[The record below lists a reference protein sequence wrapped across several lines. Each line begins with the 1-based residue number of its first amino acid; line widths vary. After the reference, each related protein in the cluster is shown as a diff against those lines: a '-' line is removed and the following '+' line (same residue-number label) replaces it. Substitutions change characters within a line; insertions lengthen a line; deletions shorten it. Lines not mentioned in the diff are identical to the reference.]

1 MSSATY
7 APVMADPGRPRKGGR
22 VVLSMLLGLLGA
34 PLLLVGAG
42 LAIAAGPDDVL
53 MGKETPIA
61 QGAAYSTPEAFAFDR
76 LPVTVR
82 VEAMGEA
89 YVGVGNPVDVL
100 DVVKG
105 TKAVEIAKTPLTR
118 VSGAAG
124 SGESVPDASAA
135 PWWDESVSGS
145 GTQELNV
152 TLTGEPVSFLAASRD
167 GAPIKL
173 AFGYRLDGIF
183 LVALGVA
190 GLGALLLVGAVVLLL
205 TRRRER
211 QDQWQPPRPPASYAQ
226 PPHPAQPSY
235 PTQPARPVL
244 TGPTGPAGPMGPTWP
259 APTRPAMPRPPAG
272 GLYRRLGMAAG
283 IGVVAFSLTGC
294 SMPASVELDEPSKVS
309 LRKDDVAGLMKDWN
323 KRNNKAIKA
332 NQPGKWKAE
341 AWTEADSG
349 PVLAKDQLTSA
360 VNEGFDV
367 RDRPPTWTAVPGRVW
382 SVQLSEYPMWA
393 VVEIGVKGAKKP
405 KLTRLA
411 VYEQQDA
418 LSPWKV
424 RSSLG
429 VKKKAVPPEVEGAD
443 PVPAAATKQVEE
455 VAAEIDAYL
464 EKPKKIDGL
473 DGFKKLAEPGDEIA
487 AYASDMGVDMV
498 KTTAEPFDET
508 SIRAVQTAEGVLAML
523 DFTTNS
529 IVGGQGTEWE
539 WNPPYDDFRSRAG
552 KNLSIRTA
560 VTVAVLVPKDGDP
573 SVLGVEYGE
582 ILGAK
587 VKS

>member
-7 APVMADPGRPRKGGR
+7 APVIADSGRPRKGGR
-22 VVLSMLLGLLGA
+22 VVLAVFLGLLGA

-42 LAIAAGPDDVL
+42 LAIAAGPDDVV
-53 MGKETPIA
+53 MGKETPIE

-76 LPVTVR
+76 LPVAVR
-82 VEAMGEA
+82 VEAMGET

-100 DVVKG
+100 DVIKG
-105 TKAVEIAKTPLTR
+105 TRAVEIAKTPLTR

-124 SGESVPDASAA
+124 SGKEVPDASQAS
-135 PWWDESVSGS
+135 WWHEKVSGS

-173 AFGYRLDGIF
+173 AFGYRIDGIF
-183 LVALGVA
+183 AVSLGIA
-190 GLGALLLVGAVVLLL
+190 GFGALLLVGAVALL

-211 QDQWQPPRPPASYAQ
+211 PDEWQPPRPPASYAQ
-226 PPHPAQPSY
+226 PAPA
-235 PTQPARPVL
+235 
-244 TGPTGPAGPMGPTWP
+244 
-259 APTRPAMPRPPAG
+259 RPAMPRPPAG
-272 GLYRRLGMAAG
+272 GLYRRLGRAAG
-283 IGVVAFSLTGC
+283 ISVVAFSLTGC
-294 SMPASVELDEPSKVS
+294 SVPAAVELDAASKVS
-309 LRKDDVAGLMKDWN
+309 LRKDDVADLMKDWN

-341 AWTEADSG
+341 AWTKADSG

-393 VVEIGVKGAKKP
+393 VVEVNVKGMKKA

-429 VKKKAVPPEVEGAD
+429 VKKKAVPPEVEGAA
-443 PVPAAATKQVEE
+443 PASAAATKQVEE
-455 VAAEIDAYL
+455 VAAKIDAYL

-498 KTTAEPFDET
+498 KTTAEPFDKT
-508 SIRAVQTAEGVLAML
+508 STRMVQTSEGVLAML
-523 DFTTNS
+523 DFTTDS

-539 WNPPYDDFRSRAG
+539 WNPPYDEFRSRAG

>member
-7 APVMADPGRPRKGGR
+7 APVIADSRRPRKGGR
-22 VVLSMLLGLLGA
+22 VLLSVLIGLLGA

-42 LAIAAGPDDVL
+42 LAIAAGPDDVV

-124 SGESVPDASAA
+124 TGENVPDASEA
-135 PWWDESVSGS
+135 PWWDETVSGS

-152 TLTGEPVSFLAASRD
+152 TLTGEPVSFLAASVD
-167 GAPIKL
+167 GAPIKV

-183 LVALGVA
+183 LVALGIA
-190 GLGALLLVGAVVLLL
+190 GFGALLLIGAVVLLV
-205 TRRRER
+205 TGKRER
-211 QDQWQPPRPPASYAQ
+211 RDQWQPPRPPVSYVQ
-226 PPHPAQPSY
+226 PPHLVQPSY

-244 TGPTGPAGPMGPTWP
+244 TGPAPA
-259 APTRPAMPRPPAG
+259 RPAMPRPPAG
-272 GLYRRLGMAAG
+272 GLYRRLGVAAG

-294 SMPASVELDEPSKVS
+294 SMPASVELDEASKVS
-309 LRKDDVAGLMKDWN
+309 LRSDDVGVVMRDWN
-323 KRNNKAIKA
+323 ARSNEAIRA
-332 NQPGKWKAE
+332 NGRGRWKVE
-341 AWTEADSG
+341 AWDQAATG
-349 PVLAKDQLTSA
+349 PMLAVFQAATVAAKATGYKQRSRTFNVDA
-360 VNEGFDV
+360 
-367 RDRPPTWTAVPGRVW
+367 GRVW
-382 SVQLSEYPMWA
+382 SAQLGEYPMWA
-393 VVEIGVKGAKKP
+393 IVEINGGDRRSP
-405 KLTRLA
+405 LA

-418 LSPWKV
+418 LSPWKHRGEV
-424 RSSLG
+424 N
-429 VKKKAVPPEVEGAD
+429 VKASAIPTEVEGAA
-443 PVPAAATKQVEE
+443 PVSAADAKRVQD
-455 VAAEIDAYL
+455 VADEIDAYL
-464 EKPKKIDGL
+464 GKPKRVEGL
-473 DGFKKLAEPGDEIA
+473 AGLKKLRAPRREMDAYVAE
-487 AYASDMGVDMV
+487 MGVDTV
-498 KTTAEPFDET
+498 KTTVEAFDET
-508 SIRAVQTAEGVLAML
+508 GPRMVQTREGVFAML
-523 DFTTNS
+523 EFTVDS

-539 WNPPYDDFRSRAG
+539 WNPPFDQFRSRAG

-560 VTVAVLVPKDGDP
+560 VTVAVLVPNDGDA

-587 VKS
+587 VKL

>member
-7 APVMADPGRPRKGGR
+7 APVIADSGRPRKGGR
-22 VVLSMLLGLLGA
+22 VVLSVLLGLLGA

-53 MGKETPIA
+53 MGKETPIG

-118 VSGAAG
+118 VSGTAG
-124 SGESVPDASAA
+124 SGKEVPDASQA
-135 PWWDESVSGS
+135 PWWHEKVSGS

-152 TLTGEPVSFLAASRD
+152 TLTGKPVSFLAASRD

-173 AFGYRLDGIF
+173 AFGYRIDGIF
-183 LVALGVA
+183 AVALGIA
-190 GLGALLLVGAVVLLL
+190 GAGALLLAGAVILLA
-205 TRRRER
+205 RKRER
-211 QDQWQPPRPPASYAQ
+211 PDEWQPPRPPVSYAQ
-226 PPHPAQPSY
+226 PAPA
-235 PTQPARPVL
+235 
-244 TGPTGPAGPMGPTWP
+244 
-259 APTRPAMPRPPAG
+259 RPAMPRPPAG
-272 GLYRRLGMAAG
+272 GLYRRLAMAAG

-294 SMPASVELDEPSKVS
+294 SMPASVELDAASKVS
-309 LRKDDVAGLMKDWN
+309 LHKDDVADLMKDWN

-341 AWTEADSG
+341 AWTKADSG

-382 SVQLSEYPMWA
+382 SVQLGEYPMWA
-393 VVEIGVKGAKKP
+393 VVEVNVKGMKKA

-429 VKKKAVPPEVEGAD
+429 VKKKAVPPEVEGAA
-443 PVPAAATKQVEE
+443 PASAAATKQVEE
-455 VAAEIDAYL
+455 VAATIDAYL

-498 KTTAEPFDET
+498 KTTAEPFDKT
-508 SIRAVQTAEGVLAML
+508 STRIVQTPEGVLAML
-523 DFTTNS
+523 DFTTDS

-539 WNPPYDDFRSRAG
+539 WNPPFDEFRSQAG
-552 KNLSIRTA
+552 KNLSIRSA

>member
-7 APVMADPGRPRKGGR
+7 APVIPDSGRPSKGGR
-22 VVLSMLLGLLGA
+22 VVLSLLLGLLGA
-34 PLLLVGAG
+34 PLLLIGAG
-42 LAIAAGPDDVL
+42 LAIAAGPDDVV
-53 MGKETPIA
+53 MGKETPIE

-82 VEAMGEA
+82 VEAMGET

-105 TKAVEIAKTPLTR
+105 TRAVEIAKTPLTR
-118 VSGAAG
+118 VSGTAG
-124 SGESVPDASAA
+124 SGKEVPDAAQA
-135 PWWDESVSGS
+135 QWWQEKVSGS

-167 GAPIKL
+167 GAPIKV
-173 AFGYRLDGIF
+173 AFGYRIEGIF
-183 LVALGVA
+183 AVALGIA
-190 GLGALLLVGAVVLLL
+190 GLGALPLVGAVILL
-205 TRRRER
+205 TRKRGRPDE
-211 QDQWQPPRPPASYAQ
+211 WQPPRPPISYAQ
-226 PPHPAQPSY
+226 PPRPAQPSHSGY
-235 PTQPARPVL
+235 PTQ
-244 TGPTGPAGPMGPTWP
+244 
-259 APTRPAMPRPPAG
+259 PAG

-283 IGVVAFSLTGC
+283 ISVVAFSVTGC
-294 SMPASVELDEPSKVS
+294 SMPASVELDAASKVS
-309 LRKDDVAGLMKDWN
+309 LRKDDVVDLMKDWN

-332 NQPGKWKAE
+332 NQPGSWKAE
-341 AWTEADSG
+341 AWTAADSG
-349 PVLAKDQLTSA
+349 PVLAKDQLASA
-360 VNEGFDV
+360 ANEEFDV

-393 VVEIGVKGAKKP
+393 VVEVDVKGMKKA

-429 VKKKAVPPEVEGAD
+429 VKRKAVPPEVEGAA
-443 PVPAAATKQVEE
+443 PASAAATQQVEE
-455 VAAEIDAYL
+455 VAAKIDAYL

-473 DGFKKLAEPGDEIA
+473 DGFRKLAEPGDEIA

-498 KTTAEPFDET
+498 RTTAEPFDKT
-508 SIRAVQTAEGVLAML
+508 STRMVQTSEGVLAML
-523 DFTTNS
+523 DFTTDS

-539 WNPPYDDFRSRAG
+539 WNPPYDEFRSRAG

>member
-7 APVMADPGRPRKGGR
+7 APVIADSGRSRKGGR
-22 VVLSMLLGLLGA
+22 VVLSVLLGLLGA

-42 LAIAAGPDDVL
+42 LAIAAGPDDVV

-61 QGAAYSTPEAFAFDR
+61 PGAAYSAPEAFAFDR

-105 TKAVEIAKTPLTR
+105 TRAVEIAKTPLTR

-124 SGESVPDASAA
+124 SGKEVPDASEA
-135 PWWDESVSGS
+135 PWWHAMASGS

-173 AFGYRLDGIF
+173 SIGYRIDGIF
-183 LVALGVA
+183 AVALGIA
-190 GLGALLLVGAVVLLL
+190 GVGALLLVGAVILL
-205 TRRRER
+205 TRKRER
-211 QDQWQPPRPPASYAQ
+211 PGEWQPPRPPASYAQ
-226 PPHPAQPSY
+226 PPHPAQ
-235 PTQPARPVL
+235 
-244 TGPTGPAGPMGPTWP
+244 
-259 APTRPAMPRPPAG
+259 PTRPAMPRPPAG

-283 IGVVAFSLTGC
+283 ISVVAFSLTGC
-294 SMPASVELDEPSKVS
+294 SMPASVELDAASKVS
-309 LRKDDVAGLMKDWN
+309 LRKDDVADLMKDWN
-323 KRNNKAIKA
+323 RRNNKAIKA

-341 AWTEADSG
+341 AWTKADSG

-393 VVEIGVKGAKKP
+393 VVEVNVKGMKKA

-429 VKKKAVPPEVEGAD
+429 VKKKAVPPEIEGAA
-443 PVPAAATKQVEE
+443 PVSAAATQQVEE
-455 VAAEIDAYL
+455 VAAKIDAYL

-473 DGFKKLAEPGDEIA
+473 DGLKKLAEPGDEIA

-508 SIRAVQTAEGVLAML
+508 STRMVQTSEGVLAML
-523 DFTTNS
+523 DFTTDS

-539 WNPPYDDFRSRAG
+539 WNPPYDEFRSRAG
-552 KNLSIRTA
+552 KNLSIRSA

>member
-1 MSSATY
+1 
-7 APVMADPGRPRKGGR
+7 
-22 VVLSMLLGLLGA
+22 MLLGLLGA

-42 LAIAAGPDDVL
+42 LAIAAGPDDVV
-53 MGKETPIA
+53 MGKETPIG

-105 TKAVEIAKTPLTR
+105 TRAVEIAKTPLTR

-124 SGESVPDASAA
+124 SGKEVPDASQA
-135 PWWDESVSGS
+135 PWWHEKVSGS

-173 AFGYRLDGIF
+173 AFGYRIDGIF
-183 LVALGVA
+183 VVSLGIA
-190 GLGALLLVGAVVLLL
+190 GFGALLLVGAIVLLL
-205 TRRRER
+205 TRKRER
-211 QDQWQPPRPPASYAQ
+211 PDEWQPPRPPVSYAQ
-226 PPHPAQPSY
+226 PTHPAQPSY

-244 TGPTGPAGPMGPTWP
+244 TGPTGQMGP

-294 SMPASVELDEPSKVS
+294 SMPASVELDTASKVS
-309 LRKDDVAGLMKDWN
+309 LRKDDVADLMKDWN

-341 AWTEADSG
+341 AWTKADSG

-360 VNEGFDV
+360 ANEGFDV

-382 SVQLSEYPMWA
+382 SVQLSQYPMWA
-393 VVEIGVKGAKKP
+393 VVEVNVKGMKKA

-429 VKKKAVPPEVEGAD
+429 VKKKAVPPEVEGAA
-443 PVPAAATKQVEE
+443 PASAAATQQVEE
-455 VAAEIDAYL
+455 VAAKIDAYL

-473 DGFKKLAEPGDEIA
+473 NGFKKLAEPGDEIA

-498 KTTAEPFDET
+498 KTTAEPFDKT
-508 SIRAVQTAEGVLAML
+508 STRMVQTSEGVLAML
-523 DFTTNS
+523 DFTTDS

-539 WNPPYDDFRSRAG
+539 WNPPFDEFRSQAG

-587 VKS
+587 VKI

>member
-7 APVMADPGRPRKGGR
+7 APVIADSSRPRKGGR
-22 VVLSMLLGLLGA
+22 VLLSVLLGLLGA

-42 LAIAAGPDDVL
+42 LAIAAGPDDVV
-53 MGKETPIA
+53 MGKETPIQ

-124 SGESVPDASAA
+124 SGESVPDASEA
-135 PWWDESVSGS
+135 PWWDETVSGS

-190 GLGALLLVGAVVLLL
+190 GFGALLLLGAVVLLL
-205 TRRRER
+205 TRKPER

-226 PPHPAQPSY
+226 PPHPAWPSHPSH

-244 TGPTGPAGPMGPTWP
+244 TGP

-283 IGVVAFSLTGC
+283 IGVVTFSLTGC
-294 SMPASVELDEPSKVS
+294 SMPASVELDEASKVS
-309 LRKDDVAGLMKDWN
+309 LRSDDVGVVMRDWN
-323 KRNNKAIKA
+323 TRSNEAIRA
-332 NQPGKWKAE
+332 NGRGKWKVE
-341 AWTEADSG
+341 AWEQAATG
-349 PVLAKDQLTSA
+349 PVLAMFQAATVAAKATGYKQ
-360 VNEGFDV
+360 
-367 RDRPPTWTAVPGRVW
+367 RPRTLNLDPGRVW
-382 SVQLSEYPMWA
+382 SVQRGEYPMWA
-393 VVEIGVKGAKKP
+393 IVEIEGGGRKP
-405 KLTRLA
+405 ALA

-418 LSPWKV
+418 LSPWKHRV
-424 RSSLG
+424 E
-429 VKKKAVPPEVEGAD
+429 VKVKASHIPTEVEGAA
-443 PVPAAATKQVEE
+443 PVSAADAKRVQD
-455 VAAEIDAYL
+455 VADKIDAYL
-464 EKPKKIDGL
+464 GKPKTVDGL
-473 DGFKKLAEPGDEIA
+473 AGLKKLRAPRREMDAYVAE
-487 AYASDMGVDMV
+487 MGVDTV
-498 KTTAEPFDET
+498 KTTVEPFDET
-508 SIRAVQTAEGVLAML
+508 GPRMVQTREGVFAML
-523 DFTTNS
+523 EFTVDS

-539 WNPPYDDFRSRAG
+539 WNPPFDEFRSQSG

-560 VTVAVLVPKDGDP
+560 VMVAVLVPKDGDP
-573 SVLGVEYGE
+573 AVLGVEYGE

-587 VKS
+587 VKI

>member
-1 MSSATY
+1 MSSAPY
-7 APVMADPGRPRKGGR
+7 APVITDSRRPRKGGK
-22 VVLSMLLGLLGA
+22 VVLSVLLGLFGA
-34 PLLLVGAG
+34 PLLLLGAG
-42 LAIAAGPDDVL
+42 LAIAAGPDDVV
-53 MGKETPIA
+53 MGKETPIE

-82 VEAMGEA
+82 VKAMGEA

-105 TKAVEIAKTPLTR
+105 TDAVEIAKTPLTR
-118 VSGAAG
+118 VSGSAG
-124 SGESVPDASAA
+124 SGEVVPDASQA
-135 PWWDESVSGS
+135 PWWREKVSGS

-173 AFGYRLDGIF
+173 AFGYRIDGLF
-183 LVALGVA
+183 VVALGVA
-190 GLGALLLVGAVVLLL
+190 GLGALLVVGAVALLL
-205 TRRRER
+205 TGRRER
-211 QDQWQPPRPPASYAQ
+211 PDEWQPPRPSASYAH
-226 PPHPAQPSY
+226 PPHPAHAQPIH
-235 PTQPARPVL
+235 
-244 TGPTGPAGPMGPTWP
+244 P
-259 APTRPAMPRPPAG
+259 APVHPAMPRPPAG

-283 IGVVAFSLTGC
+283 VGVVAFSLTGC
-294 SMPASVELDEPSKVS
+294 SMPASVELDAASKVS
-309 LRKDDVAGLMKDWN
+309 LRRDDVADLIKDWN

-332 NQPGKWKAE
+332 NQPGRWKAE
-341 AWTEADSG
+341 AWARADSG

-382 SVQLSEYPMWA
+382 SVQLGEYPMWA
-393 VVEIGVKGAKKP
+393 VVEVSVKGAKKP

-424 RSSLG
+424 RSSVG
-429 VKKKAVPPEVEGAD
+429 VKKKAVPPEVEGAA
-443 PVPAAATKQVEE
+443 PLSTSATKRVEE
-455 VAAEIDAYL
+455 IAAEIDAYL
-464 EKPKKIDGL
+464 EKPRKIDGL
-473 DGFKKLAEPGDEIA
+473 DGFKKLAEPGDEIS

-498 KTTAEPFDET
+498 RTTAEPFD
-508 SIRAVQTAEGVLAML
+508 RASTRMVQTSEGVLAML
-523 DFTTNS
+523 DFTTDTV
-529 IVGGQGTEWE
+529 VGGQGTEWE
-539 WNPPYDDFRSRAG
+539 WNPPYDEFRSRAG

-560 VTVAVLVPKDGDP
+560 VTVAVLVRTDGDP

-582 ILGAK
+582 IMGAK
-587 VKS
+587 VKG

>member
-7 APVMADPGRPRKGGR
+7 APVIADSGRPRKGGR
-22 VVLSMLLGLLGA
+22 VVLSVLLGLLGG
-34 PLLLVGAG
+34 PLLLIGAG
-42 LAIAAGPDDVL
+42 LAVAAGPDDVV
-53 MGKETPIA
+53 MGKETQIE

-105 TKAVEIAKTPLTR
+105 TRAVEIAKTPLTR

-124 SGESVPDASAA
+124 SGKEVPDASQA
-135 PWWDESVSGS
+135 PWWHEKVSGS

-173 AFGYRLDGIF
+173 AFGYRIGGIF
-183 LVALGVA
+183 AVSLGIA
-190 GLGALLLVGAVVLLL
+190 GVGALLLVGAIVLLA
-205 TRRRER
+205 RKRER
-211 QDQWQPPRPPASYAQ
+211 PSEWQ
-226 PPHPAQPSY
+226 PPHP
-235 PTQPARPVL
+235 
-244 TGPTGPAGPMGPTWP
+244 P
-259 APTRPAMPRPPAG
+259 APYAKQAPVRPAVSRPPAG

-283 IGVVAFSLTGC
+283 FSVVAFSLTGC
-294 SMPASVELDEPSKVS
+294 SMPASVELDAASKVS
-309 LRKDDVAGLMKDWN
+309 LRKDDVADLMKDWN

-341 AWTEADSG
+341 AWTKADSG

-393 VVEIGVKGAKKP
+393 VVEVSVKGAKKA

-429 VKKKAVPPEVEGAD
+429 VKKKAVPPEVEGAA
-443 PVPAAATKQVEE
+443 PASAAATKQVEE
-455 VAAEIDAYL
+455 VAAKIDAYL

-473 DGFKKLAEPGDEIA
+473 DGFKKLAEPGEEIA
-487 AYASDMGVDMV
+487 AYASDMGVDMIR
-498 KTTAEPFDET
+498 TTAEPFDKT
-508 SIRAVQTAEGVLAML
+508 STRMVQTSDGVLAML
-523 DFTTNS
+523 DYTTDS

-539 WNPPYDDFRSRAG
+539 WNPPYDEFRSRAG

-582 ILGAK
+582 IMGAK

>member
-7 APVMADPGRPRKGGR
+7 APVIADSGRPRKGGR
-22 VVLSMLLGLLGA
+22 VVLSVLLGLLGA

-42 LAIAAGPDDVL
+42 MAIAAGPDDVV
-53 MGKETPIA
+53 MGKETPIE

-105 TKAVEIAKTPLTR
+105 TRAAEIAKTPLTR
-118 VSGAAG
+118 VSGTAG
-124 SGESVPDASAA
+124 SGREVPDASQA
-135 PWWDESVSGS
+135 PWWHEVASGS

-173 AFGYRLDGIF
+173 SFGYRIDGIF
-183 LVALGVA
+183 AVALGIA
-190 GLGALLLVGAVVLLL
+190 GVGALLLVGAVILL
-205 TRRRER
+205 TRKRER
-211 QDQWQPPRPPASYAQ
+211 PSEWQPPRPPAPYAQ
-226 PPHPAQPSY
+226 PA
-235 PTQPARPVL
+235 PARP
-244 TGPTGPAGPMGPTWP
+244 
-259 APTRPAMPRPPAG
+259 AMARPPAG

-283 IGVVAFSLTGC
+283 ISVVAFSLTGC
-294 SMPASVELDEPSKVS
+294 SMPASVELDAASKVS
-309 LRKDDVAGLMKDWN
+309 LRKDDVADLMKDWN

-341 AWTEADSG
+341 AWTKADSG

-393 VVEIGVKGAKKP
+393 VVEVNVKGMKKA

-429 VKKKAVPPEVEGAD
+429 VKKKAVPPEVEGAA
-443 PVPAAATKQVEE
+443 PASAAATKQVEE
-455 VAAEIDAYL
+455 IATKIDAYL

-498 KTTAEPFDET
+498 RTTAEPFDKT
-508 SIRAVQTAEGVLAML
+508 STRMVQTSEGVLAML
-523 DFTTNS
+523 DFTTDS

-539 WNPPYDDFRSRAG
+539 WNPPYDEFRSRAG
-552 KNLSIRTA
+552 KNLSIRSA
-560 VTVAVLVPKDGDP
+560 VTVAVLVPKNGDP

-582 ILGAK
+582 IMGAK